1 MKKVILC
8 CCAALLAAC
17 SADEL
22 ATGGGTVSPPSGE
35 TLTSGTV
42 KFTNNTSLTIGSAP
56 AQTRA
61 AFLTRGAAFDFE
73 GNDACKLDIPAAPTQ
88 EVIDAAGTPITN
100 YSMPLN
106 SLAKSTAIG
115 EGGVATI
122 GERGLST
129 SSIIYVLNGGKV
141 VVNGACSGG
150 GSIYVFAGGTLE
162 YNAAELSDFKV
173 YNYGGTVTLQ
183 GDLAIA
189 ESAEFYTT
197 EAMDMT
203 GFTLTVN
210 GKLYVGGN
218 LTCEA
223 ITSAT
228 DGAQLHV
235 IGNVDV
241 NPEYNTAGNAVEGT
255 GAVSIT
261 DGADACVEGA
271 MTVYS
276 LSASRYANVHA
287 DCKLVATD
295 GVNSSINITN
305 GAILCASYVETGL
318 LHVSGGVSGA
328 MAYVYISDGGV
339 INVDKLTLG
348 NSMLLAAHDTDKAL
362 VSAKTVTIEGGVIWE
377 KIIDPTLYVNYEELW
392 ADAAPVDKTKHNIS
406 TINAGDVQCNPGFT
420 IGGGEE
426 PDPDPEPEPE
436 PEPTPGDGDIVIEIP
451 TWVVDDYTL
460 RADDFAIR
468 VNGEY
473 VEDIKVAD
481 NTASLGDIQIVDDKL
496 TITVSGLSE
505 ENILPGKDYTYEVW
519 MWVNNTTLLNDGTG
533 GYGPL
538 FDVTKYAE
546 WVNPTN
552 PEDPYSDDDSGCDI
566 TSLIAPDKVW
576 SPAGYVVRYN
586 VYRGLSGHVDKETG
600 YGDTPYIKV
609 SIHVQRDATAAED
622 TNVGIYPTLGAR

>member
-1 MKKVILC
+1 M
-8 CCAALLAAC
+8 
-17 SADEL
+17 E
-22 ATGGGTVSPPSGE
+22 
-35 TLTSGTV
+35 SGTV
-42 KFTNNTSLTIGSAP
+42 NFTNNTSLTIGSAP

-61 AFLTRGAAFDFE
+61 AFLKRGAVFDFE
-73 GNDACKLDIPAAPTQ
+73 GNDACKLDIPVEPTQ

-150 GSIYVFAGGTLE
+150 GSIYVLAGGALE
-162 YNAAELSDFKV
+162 YNVAELSDFKV

-305 GAILCASYVETGL
+305 GAILCASYVKTEL
-318 LHVSGGVSGA
+318 LHVSGGVSGDKA
-328 MAYVYISDGGV
+328 CVYIPDNGL
-339 INVDKLTLG
+339 VDVNKLNLG
-348 NSMLLAAHDTDKAL
+348 NSMLIAAYENGKAL
-362 VSAKTVTIEGGVIWE
+362 VNAGTVTLENKTTWE
-377 KIIDPTLYVNYEELW
+377 NIIDPTLYVNYKEIW
-392 ADAAPVDKTKHNIS
+392 ADADPENTTLHNIATVNDDS
-406 TINAGDVQCNPGFT
+406 EASCSPGFT
-420 IGGGEE
+420 VGGGEN
-426 PDPDPEPEPE
+426 PDPE
-436 PEPTPGDGDIVIEIP
+436 PEPTPGDGNIVIEIP
-451 TWVVDDYTL
+451 TWVVDDYIL

-473 VEDIKVAD
+473 FEDITVEG
-481 NTASLGDIQIVDDKL
+481 NIASLGDIQIVDDRL

-505 ENILPGKDYTYEVW
+505 ESILPGNDYTYEVW
-519 MWVNNTTLLNDGTG
+519 MWVNNSTLLDDGTG
-533 GYGPL
+533 NYGPL
-538 FDVTKYAE
+538 FDAAKYAE
-546 WVNPTN
+546 WVDPTY
-552 PEDPYSDDDSGCDI
+552 PVKDPYSDDPFGCDV
-566 TSLIAPDKVW
+566 TSLLSDEQVY

-586 VYRGLSGHVDKETG
+586 VYRGLSGSVVDG

-609 SIHVQRDATAAED
+609 SIHVQRDAAAAED
-622 TNVGIYPTLGAR
+622 TNEGIFE